1 MDKNSIIDKESF
13 EVCTHAED
21 HPKVFVCD
29 KLIAPA
35 VALLNKKGYKTF
47 ASCSGHYK
55 IEFYEYL
62 NEYIKKLEEYQ
73 KYDDVIIKKVRDNSF
88 DYWLEVSKTENYI
101 LFAKEY
107 KFDTLPEGFK
117 VEYDPRTHIWSE
129 ISFYDENDEHRKR
142 SDIQNEIEDKCNRL
156 KEWAECLNN
165 NSLNRIIIEEFIDK
179 IYIGKFDNISKNRNI
194 EIKWD
199 FYCKSF

>member
-13 EVCTHAED
+13 EVCTNAED

-29 KLIAPA
+29 KLIAPT

-62 NEYIKKLEEYQ
+62 NEDIKNLDEYQ
-73 KYDDVIIKKVRDNSF
+73 KYN
-88 DYWLEVSKTENYI
+88 
-101 LFAKEY
+101 
-107 KFDTLPEGFK
+107 
-117 VEYDPRTHIWSE
+117 DPRTHIWSE
-129 ISFYDENDEHRKR
+129 ISFYDENNEHRKR

-156 KEWAECLNN
+156 KEWAECLP
-165 NSLNRIIIEEFIDK
+165 
-179 IYIGKFDNISKNRNI
+179 NIN
-194 EIKWD
+194 
-199 FYCKSF
+199 

>member
-13 EVCTHAED
+13 EVCTNAED

-62 NEYIKKLEEYQ
+62 NEDIKNLEEYQ
-73 KYDDVIIKKVRDNSF
+73 KYDDVIIKKVRDDSF

-117 VEYDPRTHIWSE
+117 VEYAPRTHIWSE

-156 KEWAECLNN
+156 KEWAECLP
-165 NSLNRIIIEEFIDK
+165 
-179 IYIGKFDNISKNRNI
+179 NIN
-194 EIKWD
+194 
-199 FYCKSF
+199 

>member
-13 EVCTHAED
+13 EVCTNAED

-62 NEYIKKLEEYQ
+62 NE
-73 KYDDVIIKKVRDNSF
+73 
-88 DYWLEVSKTENYI
+88 
-101 LFAKEY
+101 
-107 KFDTLPEGFK
+107 
-117 VEYDPRTHIWSE
+117 
-129 ISFYDENDEHRKR
+129 
-142 SDIQNEIEDKCNRL
+142 DI
-156 KEWAECLNN
+156 
-165 NSLNRIIIEEFIDK
+165 
-179 IYIGKFDNISKNRNI
+179 KNRV
-194 EIKWD
+194 KLTALWKAD
-199 FYCKSF
+199 FRGRFCLTYN

>member
-1 MDKNSIIDKESF
+1 MDKNSIIDKEIF
-13 EVCTHAED
+13 EVCIHAED

-29 KLIAPA
+29 KLIALA

-47 ASCSGHYK
+47 ASCSEHYK

-62 NEYIKKLEEYQ
+62 NEDIKNLEEYQ

-156 KEWAECLNN
+156 KEWAECLP
-165 NSLNRIIIEEFIDK
+165 
-179 IYIGKFDNISKNRNI
+179 NIN
-194 EIKWD
+194 
-199 FYCKSF
+199 

>member
-13 EVCTHAED
+13 EVYTHAED

-29 KLIAPA
+29 KLIAPV

-62 NEYIKKLEEYQ
+62 NEDIKNLDEYQ
-73 KYDDVIIKKVRDNSF
+73 KYDDVIIKKVGDNSF

-117 VEYDPRTHIWSE
+117 VEYGPRTHIWSE
-129 ISFYDENDEHRKR
+129 ISFYDENDDHRKR

-156 KEWAECLNN
+156 KEWAECLP
-165 NSLNRIIIEEFIDK
+165 
-179 IYIGKFDNISKNRNI
+179 NIN
-194 EIKWD
+194 
-199 FYCKSF
+199 

>member
-13 EVCTHAED
+13 EVCTNAED

-62 NEYIKKLEEYQ
+62 NEDIKKLERRVKSQE
-73 KYDDVIIKKVRDNSF
+73 KK
-88 DYWLEVSKTENYI
+88 LAKQSK
-101 LFAKEY
+101 
-107 KFDTLPEGFK
+107 KF
-117 VEYDPRTHIWSE
+117 
-129 ISFYDENDEHRKR
+129 KR
-142 SDIQNEIEDKCNRL
+142 EK
-156 KEWAECLNN
+156 
-165 NSLNRIIIEEFIDK
+165 
-179 IYIGKFDNISKNRNI
+179 
-194 EIKWD
+194 
-199 FYCKSF
+199 

>member
-62 NEYIKKLEEYQ
+62 NEDIKNLEEYQ

-107 KFDTLPEGFK
+107 KFNTLPEGFK

-129 ISFYDENDEHRKR
+129 ISFYDEKDEHRKR

-156 KEWAECLNN
+156 KEWAECLP
-165 NSLNRIIIEEFIDK
+165 
-179 IYIGKFDNISKNRNI
+179 NIN
-194 EIKWD
+194 
-199 FYCKSF
+199 

>member
-13 EVCTHAED
+13 EVCTNAED

-62 NEYIKKLEEYQ
+62 NEDIKNLEEYQ

-101 LFAKEY
+101 LFAKDY

-117 VEYDPRTHIWSE
+117 VEYDPRTHICSE

-156 KEWAECLNN
+156 KEWAECLP
-165 NSLNRIIIEEFIDK
+165 
-179 IYIGKFDNISKNRNI
+179 NIN
-194 EIKWD
+194 
-199 FYCKSF
+199 

>member
-62 NEYIKKLEEYQ
+62 NEDICQ
-73 KYDDVIIKKVRDNSF
+73 FSNDASASSF
-88 DYWLEVSKTENYI
+88 GQPFSLAPAINLSRKARI
-101 LFAKEY
+101 LSTF
-107 KFDTLPEGFK
+107 FLD
-117 VEYDPRTHIWSE
+117 
-129 ISFYDENDEHRKR
+129 ISFTNLTPSPK
-142 SDIQNEIEDKCNRL
+142 
-156 KEWAECLNN
+156 LNFPT
-165 NSLNRIIIEEFIDK
+165 SRAICA
-179 IYIGKFDNISKNRNI
+179 SCS
-194 EIKWD
+194 W
-199 FYCKSF
+199 

>member
-13 EVCTHAED
+13 EVCTNAED

-29 KLIAPA
+29 KLIAPT

-62 NEYIKKLEEYQ
+62 NEDIKNLDEYQ
-73 KYDDVIIKKVRDNSF
+73 KYNDVIIKKVRDDSF

-129 ISFYDENDEHRKR
+129 ISFYDENNEQRKR

-156 KEWAECLNN
+156 KEWAECLP
-165 NSLNRIIIEEFIDK
+165 
-179 IYIGKFDNISKNRNI
+179 NIN
-194 EIKWD
+194 
-199 FYCKSF
+199 

>member
-13 EVCTHAED
+13 EVCTNAED

-62 NEYIKKLEEYQ
+62 NEDIKNLEEYQ
-73 KYDDVIIKKVRDNSF
+73 KYDDVIIKKVRDDSF

-107 KFDTLPEGFK
+107 KFDTLPEGFT

-129 ISFYDENDEHRKR
+129 ISFYDENDGHRKR

-156 KEWAECLNN
+156 KEWAECLP
-165 NSLNRIIIEEFIDK
+165 
-179 IYIGKFDNISKNRNI
+179 NIN
-194 EIKWD
+194 
-199 FYCKSF
+199 

>member
-13 EVCTHAED
+13 EVCTNAED

-62 NEYIKKLEEYQ
+62 NQDIKNLEEYQ

-101 LFAKEY
+101 LFAKDY
-107 KFDTLPEGFK
+107 KFDTLPEEFK

-156 KEWAECLNN
+156 KEWAECLP
-165 NSLNRIIIEEFIDK
+165 
-179 IYIGKFDNISKNRNI
+179 NIN
-194 EIKWD
+194 
-199 FYCKSF
+199 

>member
-13 EVCTHAED
+13 EVYTHAED

-62 NEYIKKLEEYQ
+62 NEDIKNLEEYQ
-73 KYDDVIIKKVRDNSF
+73 KYDDVIIKKVRDDSF

-107 KFDTLPEGFK
+107 KFDTLPEEFK

-156 KEWAECLNN
+156 KEWAECLP
-165 NSLNRIIIEEFIDK
+165 
-179 IYIGKFDNISKNRNI
+179 NIN
-194 EIKWD
+194 
-199 FYCKSF
+199 

>member
-13 EVCTHAED
+13 EICTNAED

-62 NEYIKKLEEYQ
+62 NEDIKNLEEYQ

-107 KFDTLPEGFK
+107 KFDTLPERFK
-117 VEYDPRTHIWSE
+117 VEYDPRTYIWSE

-156 KEWAECLNN
+156 KEWAECLP
-165 NSLNRIIIEEFIDK
+165 
-179 IYIGKFDNISKNRNI
+179 NIN
-194 EIKWD
+194 
-199 FYCKSF
+199 